1 MGFINE
7 NDTHHEFEEWA
18 VAQGMRPNGI
28 ATKNFPGRGLGIIA
42 EKEFNAGDTLLTV
55 PDSAMRTVLTVPKSI
70 SKPIGAIT
78 VQGLLAAELAM
89 DTSEIRA
96 PWRAVLPTKEDFEES
111 MPLMWHPSLQT
122 LLPPESLSLLEN
134 QKKKTFR

>member
-42 EKEFNAGDTLLTV
+42 EKEFNVRKTNTYAT
-55 PDSAMRTVLTVPKSI
+55 
-70 SKPIGAIT
+70 IT
-78 VQGLLAAELAM
+78 HVIL
-89 DTSEIRA
+89 
-96 PWRAVLPTKEDFEES
+96 
-111 MPLMWHPSLQT
+111 
-122 LLPPESLSLLEN
+122 
-134 QKKKTFR
+134 